1 MELCESSR
9 YGLLERIPDLLAIV
23 SVDVAYAVSRP
34 IVGFLI
40 MMKHEMISQLIFL
53 QQYFPI
59 PVLCNITAQP
69 IFGSSF
75 YLSTGTHSL

>member
-40 MMKHEMISQLIFL
+40 MMKHEMIN
-53 QQYFPI
+53 Y
-59 PVLCNITAQP
+59 
-69 IFGSSF
+69 
-75 YLSTGTHSL
+75 Y

>member
-34 IVGFLI
+34 IIEFLI
-40 MMKHEMISQLIFL
+40 MIKYEMINYE
-53 QQYFPI
+53 QYYPI
-59 PVLCNITAQP
+59 PLLCNIMGYCTVY
-69 IFGSSF
+69 IWK
-75 YLSTGTHSL
+75 